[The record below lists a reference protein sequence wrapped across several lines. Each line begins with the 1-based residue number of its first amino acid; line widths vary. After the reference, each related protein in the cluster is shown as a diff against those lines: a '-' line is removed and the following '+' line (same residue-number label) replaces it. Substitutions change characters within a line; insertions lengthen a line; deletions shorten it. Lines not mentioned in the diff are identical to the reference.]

1 MVNSSAKRG
10 TTRWVTILPFCST
23 DMKNIFSH
31 QTVVTALVKRR
42 VSSSPFYLW
51 KSKVSPFDIHRQ
63 KFRPTATTNGQKI
76 FETGKSCKRSMFHWY
91 CIYYPLKVSI
101 KQIFNLGLGAFPR
114 IVYDHWL
121 DNSQSNQPFWQ
132 GEEGGREVKIDKSK
146 WVKFSYKTFIGLVPI
161 VTIQC
166 ECKMGCNSNV
176 CKSLYVF

>member
-10 TTRWVTILPFCST
+10 TTRWVTILPLCST

-132 GEEGGREVKIDKSK
+132 GKEGGRGVKIKANKSSST
-146 WVKFSYKTFIGLVPI
+146 FKTFIGLVP
-161 VTIQC
+161 TIQC
-166 ECKMGCNSNV
+166 GMRHNLQNIC
-176 CKSLYVF
+176 